1 MKYFIVWNEL
11 NLTDKRNMQNIGF
24 ISYDLYK
31 YCEVS
36 STKRQILIL
45 YDGCYF
51 GFVKLTEVNC
61 NSYPGCMPSCSNP
74 EFAEYTVYSP
84 HVHTNV

>member
-1 MKYFIVWNEL
+1 MIFSMKYFIVWNKL
-11 NLTDKRNMQNIGF
+11 NLTDKRKHARRW
-24 ISYDLYK
+24 L
-31 YCEVS
+31 VS
-36 STKRQILIL
+36 FTKRQILFL

-74 EFAEYTVYSP
+74 EFAEFTVYSP